1 MTLMISYADKRLH
14 AISLGKIIISAAS
27 VVMIGSSFV
36 ILSAPTQDNLGYVG
50 CFLNDEKNKRSS
62 ITRKIF

>member
-14 AISLGKIIISAAS
+14 AISLGKIIISAADAAS

-36 ILSAPTQDNLGYVG
+36 ILSAPTQDNLG
-50 CFLNDEKNKRSS
+50 
-62 ITRKIF
+62 

>member
-14 AISLGKIIISAAS
+14 AISLGKIIISAAAADAS

-36 ILSAPTQDNLGYVG
+36 ILSAPTQDNLG
-50 CFLNDEKNKRSS
+50 
-62 ITRKIF
+62 

>member
-14 AISLGKIIISAAS
+14 AISLGKIIISAATAAAAS

-36 ILSAPTQDNLGYVG
+36 ILSAPTQDNLG
-50 CFLNDEKNKRSS
+50 
-62 ITRKIF
+62 

>member
-14 AISLGKIIISAAS
+14 AISLGKIIISAAADAAS

-36 ILSAPTQDNLGYVG
+36 ILSAPTQDNLG
-50 CFLNDEKNKRSS
+50 
-62 ITRKIF
+62 